1 MRSLS
6 KDKKVH
12 RRTIEIKTAMREF
25 MQSEKA
31 QFCITCKSVLYLTP
45 SHLFKKYALYKQNNP
60 CDKNLIVCQCWK
72 CHSEYELLCAEDRVS
87 YWIKNGFNEI
97 ADRMQRVIDGQYVEK

>member
-1 MRSLS
+1 M
-6 KDKKVH
+6 H

-60 CDKNLIVCQCWK
+60 CDKNLIVCQCWE
-72 CHSEYELLCAEDRVS
+72 CHSEYELLCVEERVS
-87 YWIKNGFNEI
+87 YWIKKEFFEI
-97 ADRMQRVIDGQYVEK
+97 ADRMQRVIDGQYVAK